1 MERDD
6 IIKSKKQ
13 QIEDSIKE
21 LHILVLPN
29 YKAESSK
36 FEDSEFNKNKKN
48 HLDLFIIMKRYV
60 KRIVLQNFSII

>member
-29 YKAESSK
+29 YKA
-36 FEDSEFNKNKKN
+36 
-48 HLDLFIIMKRYV
+48 
-60 KRIVLQNFSII
+60 

>member
-29 YKAESSK
+29 YKAQPSK
-36 FEDSEFNKNKKN
+36 FEDSEFNKNILYGAN
-48 HLDLFIIMKRYV
+48 FIKY
-60 KRIVLQNFSII
+60 NFELIHII